1 MISGTSPS
9 PLQGGSRRR
18 EYRRRRAL
26 RRRIGALLAVLLPVV
41 GVAAAWFLLADN
53 GGTVGAGTA
62 APPASTA
69 PPGKAHPPAAAP
81 APPGNPYAV
90 ALERPD
96 AFASPFKHPPRAA
109 IVFDLRTGRV
119 LWRRNPLATMPIA
132 SLTKLMTALLVAE
145 HTTSDEK
152 VLISPDALH
161 YSGSGVGL
169 LPRGRHVSV
178 KALLYGLLLPSGN
191 DAAIALA
198 DHVAHT
204 QPRFVAMMNAKAR
217 SLGLRCT
224 HFSSPHGLEPGNR
237 SCPADL
243 AALARIDLH
252 HSRIAAVVR
261 HAHAI
266 VRFPIKGGKLYL
278 NNTNPLLRMGY
289 PGTIGLKT
297 GDTDEAGHCLIA
309 VVRRGPL
316 TLGVVLL
323 HSPNTQQQ
331 ARVLLNKAF
340 RVDRG

>member
-1 MISGTSPS
+1 MRT
-9 PLQGGSRRR
+9 
-18 EYRRRRAL
+18 
-26 RRRIGALLAVLLPVV
+26 LLAILLPIA

-62 APPASTA
+62 APPASNT
-69 PPGKAHPPAAAP
+69 PVSKAHVQATPRTVD
-81 APPGNPYAV
+81 AV
-90 ALERPD
+90 ALQRPD
-96 AFASPFKHPPRAA
+96 LFPSPFKHPPRAA
-109 IVFDLRTGRV
+109 IVFDVGSGRV
-119 LWRRNPLATMPIA
+119 LWRRNPLASMPIA
-132 SLTKLMTALLVAE
+132 SLTKLMTALLVVE
-145 HTTSDEK
+145 HTTPNEK
-152 VLISPDALH
+152 VLITPDALH
-161 YSGSGVGL
+161 YTGSGVGL
-169 LPRGRHVSV
+169 LPRGKHVSV

-204 QPRFVAMMNAKAR
+204 QKRFVAMMNAKAR

-224 HFSSPHGLEPGNR
+224 HFASPHGLEPGNR

-252 HSRIAAVVR
+252 HARISSVVR

-278 NNTNPLLRMGY
+278 NNTNPLLRMDY

-309 VVRRGPL
+309 VVRRGGQ
-316 TLGVVLL
+316 TLAVVLL

>member
-1 MISGTSPS
+1 MTSRS

-18 EYRRRRAL
+18 EYRRKRAL
-26 RRRIGALLAVLLPVV
+26 RRRRVRALLAVLLPIA

-53 GGTVGAGTA
+53 GGTVGDGATASPPPKAVAKAHSPAATPA
-62 APPASTA
+62 APGT
-69 PPGKAHPPAAAP
+69 
-81 APPGNPYAV
+81 PYAV
-90 ALERPD
+90 SLEHPD
-96 AFASPFKHPPRAA
+96 AFPSPFKHPPRAA
-109 IVFDLRTGRV
+109 LVFDLRTGRV
-119 LWRRNPLATMPIA
+119 LWRRNPLEQMPIA
-132 SLTKLMTALLVAE
+132 SLTKLMTALLVVE
-145 HTTSDEK
+145 NTTPREQ
-152 VLISPDALH
+152 VLITPDALH

-169 LPRGRHVSV
+169 LPRGKHVSV

-204 QPRFVAMMNAKAR
+204 QKRFVAMMNAKAR

-224 HFSSPHGLEPGNR
+224 HFASPHGLEPGNR

-252 HSRIAAVVR
+252 HSRIAGIVR
-261 HAHAI
+261 KAHAI

-297 GDTDEAGHCLIA
+297 GDTDDAGHCLIA

-323 HSPNTQQQ
+323 NSPNPQQH
-331 ARVLLNKAF
+331 ARTLLNRAF
-340 RVDRG
+340 RLDRP

>member
-1 MISGTSPS
+1 V
-9 PLQGGSRRR
+9 
-18 EYRRRRAL
+18 A
-26 RRRIGALLAVLLPVV
+26 

-53 GGTVGAGTA
+53 GNTVGGGNDSQATA
-62 APPASTA
+62 RSPVVGKAPAPAST
-69 PPGKAHPPAAAP
+69 PT
-81 APPGNPYAV
+81 PPGNPYAV
-90 ALERPD
+90 ALEGPD
-96 AFASPFKHPPRAA
+96 TFQLPFKHPPRAA
-109 IVFDLRTGRV
+109 LVFDVNTGRV
-119 LWRRNPLATMPIA
+119 LWRRNPLEPMPIA
-132 SLTKLMTALLVAE
+132 SITKLMTALLVVQN
-145 HTTSDEK
+145 TTPDEK
-152 VLISPDALH
+152 ALIVPDALH

-169 LPRGRHVSV
+169 LPKGRHVSV

-224 HFSSPHGLEPGNR
+224 HFASPHGLEPGNR

-243 AALARIDLH
+243 AALARLDLH
-252 HSRIAAVVR
+252 YERISSIVR
-261 HAHAI
+261 RAHAV
-266 VRFPIKGGKLYL
+266 VRFPIKGGKLWL

-309 VVRRGPL
+309 IVRRGPL

-323 HSPNTQQQ
+323 HSPDTQQQ
-331 ARVLLNKAF
+331 ARKLLNTAF
-340 RVDRG
+340 RAYRP

>member
-1 MISGTSPS
+1 MTSPS

-18 EYRRRRAL
+18 EYRKRRL
-26 RRRIGALLAVLLPVV
+26 RRRRVRAVLAVLLPLA
-41 GVAAAWFLLADN
+41 GVAAAWFLLADT
-53 GGTVGAGTA
+53 GSTVGPDH
-62 APPASTA
+62 APQASLKPVAPAPA
-69 PPGKAHPPAAAP
+69 PAATP

-90 ALERPD
+90 TLERPD
-96 AFASPFKHPPRAA
+96 AFQLPFKHPPRAA
-109 IVFDLRTGRV
+109 MVFDVKTGRV
-119 LWRRNPLATMPIA
+119 LWRRDPLAVMPIA
-132 SLTKLMTALLVAE
+132 SITKLMTALLVVQN
-145 HTTSDEK
+145 TKPDDE
-152 VLISPDALH
+152 VLITPDALH

-169 LPRGRHVSV
+169 LPKGRHVTV

-224 HFSSPHGLEPGNR
+224 HFASPHGLEPGNR

-243 AALARIDLH
+243 AALARLDLH
-252 HSRIAAVVR
+252 YSRIASIVR
-261 HAHAI
+261 QAHAV
-266 VRFPIKGGKLYL
+266 VRFPIKGGKLWL

-297 GDTDEAGHCLIA
+297 GDTDAAGHCLIA
-309 VVRRGPL
+309 IVRHGPL

-323 HSPNTQQQ
+323 HSPDTQQQ
-331 ARVLLNKAF
+331 ARKLLNTAF
-340 RVDRG
+340 RTYRP

>member
-1 MISGTSPS
+1 
-9 PLQGGSRRR
+9 
-18 EYRRRRAL
+18 
-26 RRRIGALLAVLLPVV
+26 
-41 GVAAAWFLLADN
+41 
-53 GGTVGAGTA
+53 VGANTEPDQSALA
-62 APPASTA
+62 AVGKAPVPASTPS
-69 PPGKAHPPAAAP
+69 PPGD
-81 APPGNPYAV
+81 PYAV

-96 AFASPFKHPPRAA
+96 VFQLPFKHPPQAA
-109 IVFDLRTGRV
+109 IVFDVKTGRV
-119 LWRRNPLATMPIA
+119 LWRRNPLEVLPIA
-132 SLTKLMTALLVAE
+132 SITKLMTALLVVE
-145 HTTSDEK
+145 HTARDEQA
-152 VLISPDALH
+152 LITPDALH

-169 LPRGRHVSV
+169 LPKGRHVSV
-178 KALLYGLLLPSGN
+178 RALLYGLLLPSGN

-204 QPRFVAMMNAKAR
+204 QPSFVAMMNAKAR

-224 HFSSPHGLEPGNR
+224 HYASPHGLEPGNR

-252 HSRIAAVVR
+252 HPRIASVVR
-261 HAHAI
+261 QAHAI

-309 VVRRGPL
+309 IVRRAPL

-323 HSPNTQQQ
+323 HSPNPQEQ
-331 ARVLLNKAF
+331 ARKLLNTAF
-340 RVDRG
+340 RAYRP